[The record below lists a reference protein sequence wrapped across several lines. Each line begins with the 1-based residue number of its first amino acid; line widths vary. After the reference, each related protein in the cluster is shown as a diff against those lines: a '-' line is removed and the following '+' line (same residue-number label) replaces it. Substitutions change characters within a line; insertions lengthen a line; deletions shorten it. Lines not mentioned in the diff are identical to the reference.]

1 MIRYMRWIYAGW
13 LGIVNAA
20 VVAQFYLAGYAVFG
34 FTGLNG
40 FELHLVVGASL
51 VLASLIALGLAFAAR
66 VPWRITGI
74 TGIFFVLMLVQG
86 VLAHTPVRALSALHV
101 VNGVLIFGVTLYLLR
116 ESIQFARLEA
126 GRPLV
131 QRSVVAEV
139 GLKR

>member
-20 VVAQFYLAGYAVFG
+20 IVVQFYLAGYAVFG
-34 FTGLNG
+34 FNGLNG
-40 FELHLVVGASL
+40 FELHLAVGASL

-86 VLAHTPVRALSALHV
+86 VLAHTPIRALSAVHV

-116 ESIQFARLEA
+116 ESIRFARLEA

-131 QRSVVAEV
+131 QRRVVAEV
-139 GLKR
+139 GLKG

>member
-1 MIRYMRWIYAGW
+1 MRWIYAGW

-20 VVAQFYLAGYAVFG
+20 IVVQFYLAGYAVFG
-34 FTGLNG
+34 FNGLNG
-40 FELHLVVGASL
+40 FELHLAVGASL

-86 VLAHTPVRALSALHV
+86 VLAHTPIRALSAVHV

-116 ESIQFARLEA
+116 ESIRFARLEA

-131 QRSVVAEV
+131 QRRVVAEV
-139 GLKR
+139 GLKG